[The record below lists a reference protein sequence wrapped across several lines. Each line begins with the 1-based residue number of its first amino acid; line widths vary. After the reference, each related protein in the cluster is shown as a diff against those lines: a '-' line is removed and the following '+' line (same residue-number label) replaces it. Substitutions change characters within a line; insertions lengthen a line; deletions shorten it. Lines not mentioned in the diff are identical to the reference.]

1 MTRSTLFSVRAALAA
16 CAVCAAVF
24 TITPRAAAADIRLSG
39 LLARAVEGQW
49 PDFNEDGRLQPNEAA
64 ATTRIEISGRH
75 IADLS
80 DLKHFPNLEIL
91 GIYGNDAITRLDVS
105 PFPRLLSLRIDSC
118 KQLDQIDG
126 LSSCLRL
133 EEITITWTGLL
144 SIDVRGLKAL
154 QVLDVQNNKLESIVS
169 TGLTDLTILSDRNP
183 LTGRNIDEARAA
195 ARVLDFSDNPA
206 LFAMLSKD
214 SSVDSEGDDLITSG
228 EADRVTDLN
237 LNGDTLSS
245 LKGLERFK
253 NLKRL
258 YVLDVRME
266 TIDLRALPALEEL
279 ELRLANLDERPVN
292 PLKHL
297 TVVGS
302 PTLQRF
308 ELSESALESLTL
320 SDLPAL
326 REIRAEHVARVKK
339 LHLQGLPR
347 LTHLAAKE
355 NPLTELSLEGLAQLE
370 VLELY
375 QASLPRLDLRGCPQL
390 KTLTATD
397 SGIRELV
404 FDTLPYLE
412 RAILSRNE
420 LTRLDF
426 TGIPRL
432 RHLDLDENPLISLSV
447 FGLRHLET
455 LHANSASYAKQRAP
469 TLTHLN
475 LGGTVSLQAF
485 SW

>member
-1 MTRSTLFSVRAALAA
+1 M
-16 CAVCAAVF
+16 
-24 TITPRAAAADIRLSG
+24 
-39 LLARAVEGQW
+39 
-49 PDFNEDGRLQPNEAA
+49 
-64 ATTRIEISGRH
+64 
-75 IADLS
+75 
-80 DLKHFPNLEIL
+80 
-91 GIYGNDAITRLDVS
+91 
-105 PFPRLLSLRIDSC
+105 
-118 KQLDQIDG
+118 
-126 LSSCLRL
+126 
-133 EEITITWTGLL
+133 
-144 SIDVRGLKAL
+144 
-154 QVLDVQNNKLESIVS
+154 LDVQNNKLESIIT

-183 LTGRNIDEARAA
+183 LTGRTIDEARAA

-375 QASLPRLDLRGCPQL
+375 QASLPRLDLRGCLQL

-404 FDTLPYLE
+404 FDTLPQLE
-412 RAILSRNE
+412 RAILSRNA

-432 RHLDLDENPLISLSV
+432 RHLDLDETRSFP
-447 FGLRHLET
+447 
-455 LHANSASYAKQRAP
+455 SASSASATLRPSTP
-469 TLTHLN
+469 TPPRTQSSAHPP
-475 LGGTVSLQAF
+475 
-485 SW
+485 